1 MIIRQCGT
9 EDSPSGN
16 ISLRDI
22 LLAISRQAAAVTCWF
37 RGDRIM
43 STGTSAKNENA

>member
-1 MIIRQCGT
+1 MIDRQCGT
-9 EDSPSGN
+9 EDSPSSK
-16 ISLRDI
+16 ISLRDT
-22 LLAISRQAAAVTCWF
+22 LLAISWQAAAVTSSF